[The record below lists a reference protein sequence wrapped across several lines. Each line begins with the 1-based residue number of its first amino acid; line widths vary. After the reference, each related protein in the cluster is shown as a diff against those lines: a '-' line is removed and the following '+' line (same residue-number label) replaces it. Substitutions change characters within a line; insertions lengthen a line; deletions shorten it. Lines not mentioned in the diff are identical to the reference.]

1 MDKEKLDRANFLR
14 GKIESIED
22 FISVHKNNVR
32 MNIQSSGTIST
43 DRDCSISLEKNVK
56 KKLLLCLLNG
66 VTNIKKNLKNY
77 DKDKRIDAQK
87 LGVGRS

>member
-1 MDKEKLDRANFLR
+1 MDKEKLYRANFLQ

-43 DRDCSISLEKNVK
+43 DRDCSISLEK
-56 KKLLLCLLNG
+56 
-66 VTNIKKNLKNY
+66 
-77 DKDKRIDAQK
+77 KRQKEVIDMLSKWRDEYQK
-87 LGVGRS
+87 EFEEL

>member
-43 DRDCSISLEKNVK
+43 DRDCSISLEK
-56 KKLLLCLLNG
+56 
-66 VTNIKKNLKNY
+66 
-77 DKDKRIDAQK
+77 KRQEEVIAMLAKWRDEYHK
-87 LGVGRS
+87 EFEEL